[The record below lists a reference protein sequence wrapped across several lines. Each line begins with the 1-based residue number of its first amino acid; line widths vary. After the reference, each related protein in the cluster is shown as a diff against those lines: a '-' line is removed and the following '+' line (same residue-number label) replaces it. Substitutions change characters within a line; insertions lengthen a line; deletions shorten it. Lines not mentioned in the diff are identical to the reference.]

1 MQIILNND
9 KNNLPWSKRRQIM
22 SGLKIVATFFVMKS
36 ALLWSLLTEHM
47 QPGTTEN
54 MIAVVSRLRNQAASE
69 VMLWILEL
77 IV

>member
-1 MQIILNND
+1 
-9 KNNLPWSKRRQIM
+9 M

-77 IV
+77 IIQQITTSQFKEIGH